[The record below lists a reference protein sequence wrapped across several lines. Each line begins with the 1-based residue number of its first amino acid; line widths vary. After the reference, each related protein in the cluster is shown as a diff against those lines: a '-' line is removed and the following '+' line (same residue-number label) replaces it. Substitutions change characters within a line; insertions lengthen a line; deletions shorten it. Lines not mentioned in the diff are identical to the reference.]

1 MGTVTIAVVV
11 VLALD
16 FVNTGAFLAFTTMV
30 SPALRDAAEPR
41 AAADL
46 MRDINLRAPRSL
58 FMVPFIGAPLA
69 AVFAGVLLVTSGG
82 AEAAPWMIA
91 AIAATLL
98 AFVVSVAVN
107 IPWNDR
113 LARERDRGATW
124 SAFTRTWSRANTLR
138 CVLSFLGAVAATVA
152 LV

>member
-1 MGTVTIAVVV
+1 MSSVTIAVLL
-11 VLALD
+11 VLALN
-16 FVNTGAFLAFTTMV
+16 FVNAGAFLAFTTMV
-30 SPALRDAAEPR
+30 SPALRDAAESR

-69 AVFAGVLLVTSGG
+69 AVIAGVLLATSRG
-82 AEAAPWMIA
+82 AESAPWVIA

-98 AFVVSVAVN
+98 AFAVSVGVN

-113 LARERDRGATW
+113 LARERDREATW
-124 SAFTRTWSRANTLR
+124 SAFTRTWPRANTVR